1 MRETCGVAWLLFV
14 RAGPLGAFVCGR
26 FRVCRL
32 RFRLAL
38 FVLVSRVVC
47 GRLALFVKAVPWVFS
62 LQVSPCVV
70 CGLFL
75 RFCALLSCMSSY
87 VCKHWSSRQF
97 FVGVSM
103 CRLWF
108 LLASSV

>member
-38 FVLVSRVVC
+38 FMLVSRVVC
-47 GRLALFVKAVPWVFS
+47 GRLALFVRAVSWVF
-62 LQVSPCVV
+62 
-70 CGLFL
+70 F
-75 RFCALLSCMSSY
+75 A
-87 VCKHWSSRQF
+87 
-97 FVGVSM
+97 GVSM
-103 CRLWF
+103 CRLWLILTF
-108 LLASSV
+108 LCSLVVYV

>member
-47 GRLALFVKAVPWVFS
+47 QGSS
-62 LQVSPCVV
+62 L
-70 CGLFL
+70 GI
-75 RFCALLSCMSSY
+75 
-87 VCKHWSSRQF
+87 F
-97 FVGVSM
+97 FAGVSM
-103 CRLWF
+103 CRLWLILTF
-108 LLASSV
+108 LCSLVVYV